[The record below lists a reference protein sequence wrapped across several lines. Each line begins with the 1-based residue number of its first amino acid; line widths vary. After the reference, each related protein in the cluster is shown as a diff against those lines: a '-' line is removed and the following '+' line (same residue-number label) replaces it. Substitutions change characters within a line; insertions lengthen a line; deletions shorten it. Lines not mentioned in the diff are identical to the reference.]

1 VVVFIALFGIFLHA
15 DPAELIEKARPAEA
29 IQWKEA
35 ILNAAAESARTA
47 LNWKFGLVTVEL
59 IFVFMI
65 IFVYWIGTRQH
76 WHGKWLE
83 YRALAE
89 MLRDLRFLAYLA
101 EYGRIQRADIFETA
115 SAAWYLWYSR
125 ATARELGLPQGI
137 LDGTY
142 QYALLTAVDRH
153 VITDQLDYHRP
164 NAHTLSRM
172 NYWLQRLRDGCF
184 MLTLAILFIFVLAWL
199 SKFFWGSL
207 EDFLHGIMHW
217 VTFLAAFL
225 PAAGAAL
232 AGIRETGD
240 FHGFAHRSARTV
252 TALENL
258 GSDLARAKRE
268 VLLDDT
274 NDILVRTAQVLTE
287 DLAAWQSLY
296 SAKRLNLPV

>member
-1 VVVFIALFGIFLHA
+1 M
-15 DPAELIEKARPAEA
+15 KR
-29 IQWKEA
+29 
-35 ILNAAAESARTA
+35 RT
-47 LNWKFGLVTVEL
+47 
-59 IFVFMI
+59 
-65 IFVYWIGTRQH
+65 QH
-76 WHGKWLE
+76 WHGKWIE

-89 MLRDLRFLAYLA
+89 MLRDSRFLAYLA
-101 EYGRIQRADIFETA
+101 EYGRIQRADVFETA
-115 SAAWYLWYSR
+115 AAAWFLWYSR
-125 ATARELGLPQGI
+125 ATARELGLPHSVW
-137 LDGTY
+137 DGTY

-172 NYWLQRLRDGCF
+172 NRWLQGSTNGCF
-184 MLTLAILFIFVLAWL
+184 IATSGVLILY
-199 SKFFWGSL
+199 FFGWPWSYYVGGWPHEL
-207 EDFLHGIMHW
+207 FDRFPHGIIHL

-225 PAAGAAL
+225 PAFGAAL

-268 VLLDDT
+268 VSLEDT
-274 NDILVRTAQVLTE
+274 SDILVRTAQVLTE